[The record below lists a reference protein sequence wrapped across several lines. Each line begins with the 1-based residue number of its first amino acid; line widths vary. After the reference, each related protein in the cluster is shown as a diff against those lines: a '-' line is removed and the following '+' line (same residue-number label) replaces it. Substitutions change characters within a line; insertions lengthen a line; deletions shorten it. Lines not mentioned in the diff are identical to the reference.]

1 MSEHTIRGDIER
13 AAQRQLTDTQ
23 RIITL
28 AVAIVDFL
36 TTLDEGENSYADD
49 PMFAAACKVA
59 ADAFTETASRKSL
72 IVMYNKVINR

>member
-1 MSEHTIRGDIER
+1 MHKRDEVEQDTRR
-13 AAQRQLTDTQ
+13 PQTDTQ

-49 PMFAAACKVA
+49 PMFAAACNVA
-59 ADAFTETASRKSL
+59 GDAFSATASRKSL